1 MGPIGLPEM
10 VAIFV
15 IALLLFG
22 PKKLPELGRTLGKA
36 LTEFRRA
43 KNELK
48 ATFESHLSELD
59 KEVNLQS
66 STTPRPN
73 YTSPDYSYTQGDYG
87 HYDSDYHGSS
97 GSYESNNG
105 SHDASTLETS
115 IASATATQDAEAH
128 RDQSSPHDSHIA
140 GTVARSTGTQPA
152 QPSSVATEE
161 KLPA

>member
-48 ATFESHLSELD
+48 ATFDAHLSELD
-59 KEVNLQS
+59 REVNLN
-66 STTPRPN
+66 STPSPRP
-73 YTSPDYSYTQGDYG
+73 YSSPDYSYTQGDYG
-87 HYDSDYHGSS
+87 HYDSDYHSPSES
-97 GSYESNNG
+97 GSQATY
-105 SHDASTLETS
+105 ETS
-115 IASATATQDAEAH
+115 TSDSSSTASATATQDAEAH
-128 RDQSSPHDSHIA
+128 RDHTSSHEPAVA
-140 GTVARSTGTQPA
+140 GTVPRSTGVQPA
-152 QPSSVATEE
+152 EHSAVTTEE
-161 KLPA
+161 SHLA

>member
-48 ATFESHLSELD
+48 STFESHLSELD

-66 STTPRPN
+66 VMSPRST
-73 YTSPDYSYTQGDYG
+73 YKAPDYSHTQGDYG

-97 GSYESNNG
+97 GSYEAPA
-105 SHDASTLETS
+105 SHDTSTTDPF

-128 RDQSSPHDSHIA
+128 RDEISSHDSHVV
-140 GTVARSTGTQPA
+140 GTVARSTGTPPVEPA
-152 QPSSVATEE
+152 PLATEE
-161 KLPA
+161 KHLV